1 MLINPSTGFIVVN
14 VSSETSFL
22 VWWSF
27 GLWASIRFLREGRF
41 LWLPLAIGFR
51 VLAYLDTPRGNVAT
65 GRAGY

>member
-1 MLINPSTGFIVVN
+1 MIINPSTGFIVVD

-41 LWLPLAIGFR
+41 LWLPLAVGF
-51 VLAYLDTPRGNVAT
+51 VLSRILPAPRECSC
-65 GRAGY
+65 RSRWL